1 MALEAHEAYT
11 VPDAHDPVALFFDH
25 TFHYASGTHLCE
37 YVGYGF
43 DTEDE
48 DKDVRLNASASPYHD
63 CGVLNMEWVPAM
75 ENFSDQPD
83 VEDLS
88 QLLGRPWQFKLRIK
102 NAALKVRASQSYV
115 SYVFPNESG
124 DLERFAT
131 DVCGLP
137 TMTPEFHYEHVHYI
151 PKVTQA
157 FLDFI
162 SGDGNGMDFDVYAS
176 ATYALPESK
185 ISTANSVVAN
195 ALGRGPATSSEDYKA
210 AFDRA
215 VAELSKATGEEPSL
229 LKQRLLEARA
239 RDAAVS

>member
-1 MALEAHEAYT
+1 M
-11 VPDAHDPVALFFDH
+11 
-25 TFHYASGTHLCE
+25 G
-37 YVGYGF
+37 
-43 DTEDE
+43 
-48 DKDVRLNASASPYHD
+48 
-63 CGVLNMEWVPAM
+63 
-75 ENFSDQPD
+75 
-83 VEDLS
+83 
-88 QLLGRPWQFKLRIK
+88 
-102 NAALKVRASQSYV
+102 
-115 SYVFPNESG
+115 NESG

-137 TMTPEFHYEHVHYI
+137 T
-151 PKVTQA
+151 VTQA

-185 ISTANSVVAN
+185 ISTANSVVSN
-195 ALGRGPATSSEDYKA
+195 ALGRGPATPSEDYKA

-239 RDAAVS
+239 RDAA